1 MLAYRR
7 EGSGPPLLLIH
18 GWGVRYTIWKHLAP
32 LLRAHFTLIKIEQP
46 GIGGSPPVDPDQPYY
61 PACAD
66 EIEELRQALG
76 IEQWAVLAYS
86 SGTRAAE
93 AYVQRYPQSVT
104 RVIFLCPARLTEFS
118 ALGVRLAW
126 WMDNT
131 KPELTDW
138 ALSDWRL
145 YGLVRALGFNGRGH
159 AYANVWTHE
168 IGEASLEHL
177 KRQLYELPGRG
188 RAPFALPPVPTL
200 FIWGSRDAIMARPR
214 RAGPNHVSISADH
227 SAPMLAAEEIAEVV
241 LPFLTRGEVVRGKSR
256 WRRLQ
261 SAIALTESERAELD
275 RLRALLRRERDQ
287 FLHLLRVGPG
297 ARLLPSR
304 LSLLRLPGRRRRL
317 RVGEP
322 QLHGRQRPQGQRGS
336 KAPGRRLAAQRRIG

>member
-32 LLRAHFTLIKIEQP
+32 LLRTHFTLIKIVLP
-46 GIGGSPPVDPDQPYY
+46 GIGGTPPVDPDEPYY

-66 EIEELRQALG
+66 AIEELRESLG
-76 IEQWAVLAYS
+76 FEQWAVLAYS

-93 AYVQRYPQSVT
+93 AYVQRYPQRVS
-104 RVIFLCPARLTEFS
+104 RVIFLCPARLTELS
-118 ALGVRLAW
+118 ALGLRLAW
-126 WMDNT
+126 WLDNT
-131 KPELTDW
+131 RPELTDW

-159 AYANVWTHE
+159 VYANIWTDE
-168 IGEASLEHL
+168 IGDEPLDHL

-200 FIWGSRDAIMARPR
+200 FMWGSRDAIMARPR
-214 RAGPNHVSISADH
+214 RAGPNHVSIAAGH
-227 SAPMLAAEEIAEVV
+227 SAPMLAAEDIAEVA
-241 LPFLTRGEVVRGKSR
+241 LPFLTRGEVVQGESR
-256 WRRLQ
+256 WRRLR
-261 SAIALTESERAELD
+261 SAIALSASEREELN

-287 FLHLLRVGPG
+287 VLHLLRDRPNV
-297 ARLLPSR
+297 RLLRSLRELPSWPR
-304 LSLLRLPGRRRRL
+304 RHRRRQPRMGYTGRQGLRRRRI
-317 RVGEP
+317 VTAA
-322 QLHGRQRPQGQRGS
+322 HRQP
-336 KAPGRRLAAQRRIG
+336 K